1 MSRSPVLLSAEQIR
15 QFIADGYLVLQ
26 PSLPANLHRAICHR
40 LTAAIPESDNPGNN
54 ILPLV
59 PEMRHVL
66 EAPEVHGA
74 LLSLLGPG
82 YLEHPHRFCHIEAQ
96 QSADGIDYPAKLAG
110 NCHQDSY
117 TPLGRPRHHHIR
129 YLRLMYY
136 PQDTPQELGP
146 THVIPGTHLNGGLND
161 SERARP
167 LPVRGGAGTV
177 SLTHFD
183 LGHAAGVNFSAQR
196 RFMVKFIFM
205 RATAPQANGWSDPDQ
220 AWANPGQISGPDRME
235 LAWSHLWDWMRGAE
249 RYASLAAGALADE
262 PVAAASGMSV
272 AALRAQLNAA
282 TDSAARVAAAH
293 LLAARGAEAVSA
305 VPDLIAV
312 LNRVPDPVRVA
323 ATYALGAIGAPAVES
338 LAAVLRGSGDAL
350 PQLLRGVNR
359 SKQARWREPG
369 QWREQALVM
378 DDAGH
383 ALGAMGTTALPVL
396 VDLLRDAS
404 EWARVN
410 AAFALGEMDAAARD
424 AVPALAAALDDPS
437 HFVVRTAADALGA
450 IGSAEAAAPLGV
462 LLHHERPGWDQLQ
475 IRGWCLRDQVRVNA
489 ATALARLG
497 TGAAAAEADLIA
509 ALDDPCGQVTSFVV
523 TALRRLGS
531 PSAAGRRP
539 QHAQCPALGSNAHRR
554 PPLLTAAGTTVAPA
568 VALAARGDSGRRTDS
583 GEAPG

>member
-1 MSRSPVLLSAEQIR
+1 MEQVVSPSPVLLSAEQVR

-26 PSLPANLHRAICHR
+26 PSLPANLHRAVCSR
-40 LTAAIPESDNPGNN
+40 LATAIPGAENPGNN

-96 QSADGIDYPAKLAG
+96 QSAEGIDYTAKLAG

-117 TPLGRPRHHHIR
+117 TPLGRPRHHHVR
-129 YLRLMYY
+129 YVRLMYY

-183 LGHAAGVNFSAQR
+183 LGHAAGVNFSTQR

-205 RATAPQANGWSDPDQ
+205 RATAPQANGWSGPDQ
-220 AWANPGQISGPDRME
+220 AWANPGQIDGPDRME
-235 LAWSHLWDWMRGAE
+235 LAWSHLWDWLRGAE
-249 RYASLAAGALADE
+249 RYASLAEGALGDAAL
-262 PVAAASGMSV
+262 PAASGLSV
-272 AALRAQLNAA
+272 AQLSARLA
-282 TDSAARVAAAH
+282 DPTDSAARVAAAH
-293 LLAARGAEAVSA
+293 ALATRGAEAAAA
-305 VPDLIAV
+305 VPALVAT
-312 LNRVPDPVRVA
+312 LNRVPDPVRIA
-323 ATYALGAIGAPAVES
+323 ATYALGAIGAPALES
-338 LAAVLRGSGDAL
+338 LATVLRGSGDAL
-350 PQLLRGVNR
+350 PQLLRGVSR
-359 SKQARWREPG
+359 SKQAQLRDLSP
-369 QWREQALVM
+369 WREQALVM

-383 ALGAMGTTALPVL
+383 ALGALGRTALPVL
-396 VDLLRDAS
+396 VDLLQDAS

-424 AVPALAAALDDPS
+424 AAPALAAALDDPS

-450 IGSAEAAAPLGV
+450 IGAAEAAAPLGA
-462 LLHHERPGWDQLQ
+462 LLHQERPGWDEPQ

-531 PSAAGRRP
+531 PSAADAALSMLS
-539 QHAQCPALGSNAHRR
+539 AQRWDPSLTGAHRF
-554 PPLLTAAGTTVAPA
+554 
-568 VALAARGDSGRRTDS
+568 
-583 GEAPG
+583 

>member
-1 MSRSPVLLSAEQIR
+1 MEGVVSRSPVLLSAEQVR
-15 QFIADGYLVLQ
+15 QFIVDGYVVLQ
-26 PSLPANLHRAICHR
+26 PSLPANLHRAICRR
-40 LTAAIPESDNPGNN
+40 LAAAIPGTDNPGNN
-54 ILPLV
+54 VLPLV

-96 QSADGIDYPAKLAG
+96 QSADGLDYPAKLAG
-110 NCHQDSY
+110 NCHQDAY

-136 PQDTPQELGP
+136 PQETPQELGP
-146 THVIPGTHLNGGLND
+146 THVIPGTHLNGGLSD

-183 LGHAAGVNFSAQR
+183 LGHAAGVNLSAQR

-205 RATAPQANGWSDPDQ
+205 RAAAPQADGWSGPDWT
-220 AWANPGQISGPDRME
+220 WANPGQIAGPDRLE
-235 LAWSHLWDWMRGAE
+235 LAWSHLWDWLRGAE
-249 RYASLAAGALADE
+249 RYASLAAGALADNGL
-262 PVAAASGMSV
+262 PAMSGLSV
-272 AALRAQLNAA
+272 AELSRRLAGSA
-282 TDSAARVAAAH
+282 DSAARVAAAH
-293 LLAARGAEAVSA
+293 ALAARGAEAAAA
-305 VPDLIAV
+305 VPALVAS
-312 LNRVPDPVRVA
+312 LNRVPDPVRIA
-323 ATYALGAIGAPAVES
+323 ATYALGAVGAPAVEP

-350 PQLLRGVNR
+350 PRLLRGVSR
-359 SKQARWREPG
+359 SKHA

-383 ALGAMGTTALPVL
+383 ALGAIGAAALPVL
-396 VDLLRDAS
+396 IDLLRDDS

-450 IGSAEAAAPLGV
+450 IGAAEAAGPLGA
-462 LLHHERPGWDQLQ
+462 LLHQERPGWDEHQT
-475 IRGWCLRDQVRVNA
+475 RGWCLRDQVRVNA

-497 TGAAAAEADLIA
+497 SGAAAAEADLIA
-509 ALDDPCGQVTSFVV
+509 ALDDPCGQVTNFVV

-531 PSAAGRRP
+531 PYAADAALSMLSAQRWDPSLAG
-539 QHAQCPALGSNAHRR
+539 AHRF
-554 PPLLTAAGTTVAPA
+554 
-568 VALAARGDSGRRTDS
+568 
-583 GEAPG
+583 

>member
-1 MSRSPVLLSAEQIR
+1 MEGVVSRSPVLLSAEQVR
-15 QFIADGYLVLQ
+15 RFIADGYLVLQ
-26 PSLPANLHRAICHR
+26 PSLPANLHRAICGR
-40 LTAAIPESDNPGNN
+40 LAAAIPGAENPGNN

-117 TPLGRPRHHHIR
+117 TPLGRPRHHHVR

-205 RATAPQANGWSDPDQ
+205 RAAPPQTNGWSGPEQ
-220 AWANPGQISGPDRME
+220 AWANPGRIDGPDRLE
-235 LAWSHLWDWMRGAE
+235 LAWSHLWDWLRGAE
-249 RYASLAAGALADE
+249 HYASLAGGALGD
-262 PVAAASGMSV
+262 AALPAANGLSV
-272 AALRAQLNAA
+272 AELSGRLADPA
-282 TDSAARVAAAH
+282 DSAARVAAAH
-293 LLAARGAEAVSA
+293 ALAARGAEATAA
-305 VPDLIAV
+305 VPALVAT
-312 LNRVPDPVRVA
+312 LNRVPDPVRIA
-323 ATYALGAIGAPAVES
+323 ATYALGAIGAPAVEA

-350 PQLLRGVNR
+350 PRLLRGVGR
-359 SKQARWREPG
+359 SRQAV
-369 QWREQALVM
+369 WREQALVM

-396 VDLLRDAS
+396 VDLLQDAS

-410 AAFALGEMDAAARD
+410 AAFALGEMDAAAGD
-424 AVPALAAALDDPS
+424 AVPALAAALGDPS

-450 IGSAEAAAPLGV
+450 IGAAEAAAPLGA
-462 LLHHERPGWDQLQ
+462 LLHQERPGWDEPQ

-497 TGAAAAEADLIA
+497 SGAAAAEADLIA

-531 PSAAGRRP
+531 LSAADAALSMLS
-539 QHAQCPALGSNAHRR
+539 AQRWDPSLTGAHRF
-554 PPLLTAAGTTVAPA
+554 
-568 VALAARGDSGRRTDS
+568 
-583 GEAPG
+583 

>member
-1 MSRSPVLLSAEQIR
+1 MLGDGWGMERIAPRSPLLLSAEQVR

-26 PSLPANLHRAICHR
+26 PSLPANLHQAIWRR
-40 LTAAIPESDNPGNN
+40 LAESIPGADNPGNN

-66 EAPEVHGA
+66 EAPEVRGA

-96 QSADGIDYPAKLAG
+96 QSTGGLDYPAKLAA
-110 NCHQDSY
+110 NCHQDAY
-117 TPLGRPRHHHIR
+117 TPLGRPRHHHVR

-146 THVIPGTHLNGGLND
+146 THVIPGTHLYGGLSED
-161 SERARP
+161 ERARP

-183 LGHAAGVNFSAQR
+183 LGHAAGVNRTPRR

-205 RATAPQANGWSDPDQ
+205 RAAPPQANGWSGPEW
-220 AWANPGQISGPDRME
+220 AWANPAQLDGPDRQE
-235 LAWSHLWDWMRGAE
+235 LAWSHLWDWLRGAE
-249 RYASLAAGALADE
+249 RYASLDAGALANAAPAAAATPSVAE
-262 PVAAASGMSV
+262 LSRRVAAAAG
-272 AALRAQLNAA
+272 AAE
-282 TDSAARVAAAH
+282 RVAAAH
-293 LLAARGAEAVSA
+293 ALAARGARAAAA
-305 VPDLIAV
+305 VPALVAN
-312 LNRVPDPVRVA
+312 LNRVPDPVRIA
-323 ATYALGAIGAPAVES
+323 ATYALGAIGVPAVEA
-338 LAAVLRGSGDAL
+338 LAGVLRGSGDAL
-350 PQLLRGVNR
+350 PRLLRGVGR
-359 SKQARWREPG
+359 ASHAP

-378 DDAGH
+378 DDAAH
-383 ALGAMGTTALPVL
+383 ALGAIGPAALPAL
-396 VDLLRDAS
+396 IDLLRDDS

-424 AVPALAAALDDPS
+424 AVPALVRALDDAS

-450 IGSAEAAAPLGV
+450 IGAVEAARPLGA
-462 LLHHERPGWDQLQ
+462 LLHTERPGWDQHQ
-475 IRGWCLRDQVRVNA
+475 TRGWCLRDQVRVNA

-509 ALDDPCGQVTSFVV
+509 ALDDPCGQVTSFVL

-531 PSAAGRRP
+531 PTAVDATLSMLSAQRWDP
-539 QHAQCPALGSNAHRR
+539 SLTGS
-554 PPLLTAAGTTVAPA
+554 
-568 VALAARGDSGRRTDS
+568 ARF
-583 GEAPG
+583 

>member
-1 MSRSPVLLSAEQIR
+1 MERLVSRSPVLLSAEQVR

-26 PSLPANLHRAICHR
+26 PSLPAELHRAICGR
-40 LTAAIPESDNPGNN
+40 LAAAIPGSDNPGNN

-82 YLEHPHRFCHIEAQ
+82 YFEHPHRYCHIEAQ
-96 QSADGIDYPAKLAG
+96 QSADGIDYAAKLAS

-129 YLRLMYY
+129 YVRLMYY

-167 LPVRGGAGTV
+167 FPVRGGAGTV

-183 LGHAAGVNFSAQR
+183 LGHAAGVNFGAQR

-205 RATAPQANGWSDPDQ
+205 RAAEPQANGWSGPDQ
-220 AWANPGQISGPDRME
+220 VWASPARIDGPDRLE
-235 LAWSHLWDWMRGAE
+235 LAWSHLWDWLRGAE
-249 RYASLAAGALADE
+249 RYASLAGGALQGAAL
-262 PVAAASGMSV
+262 AAASGLSV
-272 AALRAQLNAA
+272 AQLGACL
-282 TDSAARVAAAH
+282 TDPADRVPRVAAAH
-293 LLAARGAEAVSA
+293 ALAARGAEAAAA
-305 VPDLIAV
+305 VAALIAA
-312 LNRVPDPVRVA
+312 LNRVPDPVRIA
-323 ATYALGAIGAPAVES
+323 ATYALGAIGAPAVEP
-338 LAAVLRGSGDAL
+338 LAALLRGSGDAL
-350 PQLLRGVNR
+350 PKLLRGVSR
-359 SKQARWREPG
+359 AKQKQGRDASP
-369 QWREQALVM
+369 WREQALVM

-396 VDLLRDAS
+396 VDLLQDAS

-424 AVPALAAALDDPS
+424 AVPALAAALGDPS

-450 IGSAEAAAPLGV
+450 IGGAEAAAALGA
-462 LLHHERPGWDQLQ
+462 LLHQERPGWDEPQ
-475 IRGWCLRDQVRVNA
+475 IRGWCLRDQIRVNA

-497 TGAAAAEADLIA
+497 TAAAVAEADLIA
-509 ALDDPCGQVTSFVV
+509 ALDDPCGQVTSFVL

-531 PSAAGRRP
+531 PSAADAALSMLG
-539 QHAQCPALGSNAHRR
+539 AQRWDPS
-554 PPLLTAAGTTVAPA
+554 LTGAS
-568 VALAARGDSGRRTDS
+568 RF
-583 GEAPG
+583 

>member
-1 MSRSPVLLSAEQIR
+1 MEGVVSGSPVLLSAEQVR

-40 LTAAIPESDNPGNN
+40 LGASIPGPDNPGNN

-205 RATAPQANGWSDPDQ
+205 RATAPQANGWLGPDQ
-220 AWANPGQISGPDRME
+220 AWANPGLITAPDRLE
-235 LAWSHLWDWMRGAE
+235 LAWSHLWDWLRGAE
-249 RYASLAAGALADE
+249 RYASLAAGALAEAPHTAVDG
-262 PVAAASGMSV
+262 ASV
-272 AALRAQLNAA
+272 AALREQLNAA

-293 LLAARGAEAVSA
+293 LLAARGAAAATA

-312 LNRVPDPVRVA
+312 LNRVPDPVRIA
-323 ATYALGAIGAPAVES
+323 ATYALGAIGAPAVEP

-350 PQLLRGVNR
+350 PRLLHGVSR
-359 SKQARWREPG
+359 SKQAV
-369 QWREQALVM
+369 WREQALVM

-383 ALGAMGTTALPVL
+383 ALAAIGAAALPVL
-396 VDLLRDAS
+396 VDLLQDAS
-404 EWARVN
+404 EWARLN

-424 AVPALAAALDDPS
+424 AVPALAAALGDPS
-437 HFVVRTAADALGA
+437 HFVVRAAADALGA
-450 IGSAEAAAPLGV
+450 IGAAEAAAPLGA
-462 LLHHERPGWDQLQ
+462 LLHQERSGWDEPQ
-475 IRGWCLRDQVRVNA
+475 IRGWCTRDQVRVNA

-531 PSAAGRRP
+531 ASAADAAISMLS
-539 QHAQCPALGSNAHRR
+539 AQRWDPSLTGAHRF
-554 PPLLTAAGTTVAPA
+554 
-568 VALAARGDSGRRTDS
+568 
-583 GEAPG
+583 

>member
-1 MSRSPVLLSAEQIR
+1 MEGVVSRSPVLLSAEQVR

-26 PSLPANLHRAICHR
+26 PSLPANLHRAICGR
-40 LTAAIPESDNPGNN
+40 LATAIPGAENPGNN

-82 YLEHPHRFCHIEAQ
+82 YIEHPHRFCHIEAQ
-96 QSADGIDYPAKLAG
+96 QSADGIDYPAKLAA

-117 TPLGRPRHHHIR
+117 TPLGRPRHHHVR

-146 THVIPGTHLNGGLND
+146 THVIPGTHLNGGLNN

-167 LPVRGGAGTV
+167 LPVRGGPGTV

-205 RATAPQANGWSDPDQ
+205 RATAPQANGWSGPDQ
-220 AWANPGQISGPDRME
+220 AWASPDQISGPDRLD
-235 LAWSHLWDWMRGAE
+235 LAWSHLWDWLRGAE
-249 RYASLAAGALADE
+249 RYASLAGGALGAAAL
-262 PVAAASGMSV
+262 PAASGLSV
-272 AALRAQLNAA
+272 AELSGRLADPA
-282 TDSAARVAAAH
+282 DSAARVAAAH
-293 LLAARGAEAVSA
+293 ALAARGVEAAAA
-305 VPDLIAV
+305 VPALVAA
-312 LNRVPDPVRVA
+312 LNRVPDPVRIA
-323 ATYALGAIGAPAVES
+323 ATYALGAIGAPAVEP
-338 LAAVLRGSGDAL
+338 LAALLRGSGDAL
-350 PQLLRGVNR
+350 PQLLRGVGR
-359 SKQARWREPG
+359 SKQAV
-369 QWREQALVM
+369 WREQALVM

-383 ALGAMGTTALPVL
+383 ALAAMGTTALPVL
-396 VDLLRDAS
+396 VDVLQDAS

-410 AAFALGEMDAAARD
+410 AAFALGEMDAAAGD
-424 AVPALAAALDDPS
+424 AVPALAAALGDPS

-450 IGSAEAAAPLGV
+450 IGAAEAAAPLGA
-462 LLHHERPGWDQLQ
+462 LLHQERAGWDEPQ

-497 TGAAAAEADLIA
+497 TGAAAAEADLTA

-531 PSAAGRRP
+531 PSAADAALSMLS
-539 QHAQCPALGSNAHRR
+539 AQRWDPSLTGAHRF
-554 PPLLTAAGTTVAPA
+554 
-568 VALAARGDSGRRTDS
+568 
-583 GEAPG
+583 

>member
-1 MSRSPVLLSAEQIR
+1 MEQVVSPSPVLLSAEQVR

-26 PSLPANLHRAICHR
+26 PSLPGNLHRAICGR
-40 LTAAIPESDNPGNN
+40 LATAIPGADNPGNN

-96 QSADGIDYPAKLAG
+96 QSAEGIDYTAKLAG

-117 TPLGRPRHHHIR
+117 TPLGRPRHHHVR

-183 LGHAAGVNFSAQR
+183 LGHAAGVNFSTQR
-196 RFMVKFIFM
+196 RFMMKFIFM
-205 RATAPQANGWSDPDQ
+205 RATAPQANGWSGPDQ
-220 AWANPGQISGPDRME
+220 AWANPARIDGPDRLE
-235 LAWSHLWDWMRGAE
+235 LAWSHLWDWLRGAE
-249 RYASLAAGALADE
+249 RYASLAGGALGDAAL
-262 PVAAASGMSV
+262 PAASGLSV
-272 AALRAQLNAA
+272 AELSGRLADPADNS
-282 TDSAARVAAAH
+282 TRVAAAH
-293 LLAARGAEAVSA
+293 ALAARGAEAAAA
-305 VPDLIAV
+305 VPALVAT
-312 LNRVPDPVRVA
+312 LNRVPDPVRIA
-323 ATYALGAIGAPAVES
+323 ATYALGAIGAPAVEP
-338 LAAVLRGSGDAL
+338 LAAVLRGSGDAM
-350 PQLLRGVNR
+350 PRLLRGVGR
-359 SKQARWREPG
+359 SKQAV
-369 QWREQALVM
+369 WREQALVM

-383 ALGAMGTTALPVL
+383 ALAAIGAAALPVL

-410 AAFALGEMDAAARD
+410 AAFALGEMDAAAGD
-424 AVPALAAALDDPS
+424 AVPALAAALGDPS

-450 IGSAEAAAPLGV
+450 IGAAEAAAPLGA
-462 LLHHERPGWDQLQ
+462 LLHQERPGWDEPQ

-497 TGAAAAEADLIA
+497 LGAAAAEADLIA

-531 PSAAGRRP
+531 PSAAEAALSMLS
-539 QHAQCPALGSNAHRR
+539 AQRWDPSLTGAHRF
-554 PPLLTAAGTTVAPA
+554 
-568 VALAARGDSGRRTDS
+568 
-583 GEAPG
+583 

>member
-1 MSRSPVLLSAEQIR
+1 MERVGSRSPVLLSAEQVR

-26 PSLPANLHRAICHR
+26 PTLPANLHRAICGR
-40 LTAAIPESDNPGNN
+40 LATSIPGADNPGNN

-96 QSADGIDYPAKLAG
+96 QPAHGIDYPAKLAG

-117 TPLGRPRHHHIR
+117 TPLGRPRHHHVR

-161 SERARP
+161 AERARP

-183 LGHAAGVNFSAQR
+183 LGHAAGVNFSARR

-205 RATAPQANGWSDPDQ
+205 RATAPQANGWSGLDQ
-220 AWANPGQISGPDRME
+220 AWVNPGQIDGPDRLE
-235 LAWSHLWDWMRGAE
+235 LAWSHLWDWLRGAE
-249 RYASLAAGALADE
+249 RYASLAGGALGDA
-262 PVAAASGMSV
+262 ALTAASGLSV
-272 AALRAQLNAA
+272 AQLSARLA
-282 TDSAARVAAAH
+282 EPADSAARVAAAH
-293 LLAARGAEAVSA
+293 ALAARGAAAAAA
-305 VPDLIAV
+305 VPALVAT
-312 LNRVPDPVRVA
+312 LNRVPDPVRIA
-323 ATYALGAIGAPAVES
+323 ATYALGAIGAPAVEA

-350 PQLLRGVNR
+350 PQLLRGVSR
-359 SKQARWREPG
+359 SKQAQLRDLS

-396 VDLLRDAS
+396 VDLLQDAS

-410 AAFALGEMDAAARD
+410 AAFALGEMDVAAGD
-424 AVPALAAALDDPS
+424 AVPALAAALGDPS

-450 IGSAEAAAPLGV
+450 IGAAEAAAPLGA
-462 LLHHERPGWDQLQ
+462 LLHQERPGWDEPQ

-523 TALRRLGS
+523 TALRRLGT
-531 PSAAGRRP
+531 PSAADAALSMLS
-539 QHAQCPALGSNAHRR
+539 AQRWDPSLTGAHRF
-554 PPLLTAAGTTVAPA
+554 
-568 VALAARGDSGRRTDS
+568 
-583 GEAPG
+583 

>member
-1 MSRSPVLLSAEQIR
+1 MEQVVTRSPVLLSAEQVR

-26 PSLPANLHRAICHR
+26 PSLPANLHRAICSR
-40 LTAAIPESDNPGNN
+40 LATAIPGAENPGNN

-117 TPLGRPRHHHIR
+117 TPLGRPRHHHVR

-146 THVIPGTHLNGGLND
+146 THVIPGTHLNGGLNEA
-161 SERARP
+161 ERARP

-205 RATAPQANGWSDPDQ
+205 RAAAPQANGWSGSDQ
-220 AWANPGQISGPDRME
+220 AWANPGQIDGPDRLE
-235 LAWSHLWDWMRGAE
+235 LAWSHLWDWLRGAE
-249 RYASLAAGALADE
+249 RYASLAGGALGEAAQ
-262 PVAAASGMSV
+262 PAASGLSV
-272 AALRAQLNAA
+272 AELSGRLADAA
-282 TDSAARVAAAH
+282 DSAARVAAAH
-293 LLAARGAEAVSA
+293 ALAARGAEAAAA
-305 VPDLIAV
+305 VAALVAT
-312 LNRVPDPVRVA
+312 LNRVPDPVRIA
-323 ATYALGAIGAPAVES
+323 ATYALGAIGAPAVEP

-350 PQLLRGVNR
+350 PRLLRGVGR
-359 SKQARWREPG
+359 SKQAV
-369 QWREQALVM
+369 WREQALVM

-383 ALGAMGTTALPVL
+383 ALGAMGAAAVPVL
-396 VDLLRDAS
+396 VDLLQDAS

-410 AAFALGEMDAAARD
+410 AAFALGEMDAAAGD
-424 AVPALAAALDDPS
+424 AVPALAAALGDPS

-450 IGSAEAAAPLGV
+450 IGAAEAAAPLGA
-462 LLHHERPGWDQLQ
+462 LLHHERPGWDEPQ

-497 TGAAAAEADLIA
+497 PGAAAAEADLIA
-509 ALDDPCGQVTSFVV
+509 ALDDPCGQVTSFVL
-523 TALRRLGS
+523 TALHRLGS
-531 PSAAGRRP
+531 PSAVDAALSMLS
-539 QHAQCPALGSNAHRR
+539 AQRWDPSLTGAHRF
-554 PPLLTAAGTTVAPA
+554 
-568 VALAARGDSGRRTDS
+568 
-583 GEAPG
+583 

>member
-1 MSRSPVLLSAEQIR
+1 MEGVISRSPVLLSAAQVR

-26 PSLPANLHRAICHR
+26 PSLPANLHRAICRR
-40 LTAAIPESDNPGNN
+40 LAAAIPGSDNPGNN
-54 ILPLV
+54 VLPLV

-146 THVIPGTHLNGGLND
+146 THVIPGTHLNGGLNE

-205 RATAPQANGWSDPDQ
+205 RAAPPQVNGWSGPDQ
-220 AWANPGQISGPDRME
+220 AWANPGQIAGPDRLE
-235 LAWSHLWDWMRGAE
+235 LAWSHLWDWLRGAE
-249 RYASLAAGALADE
+249 RYASLAAGALAQD
-262 PVAAASGMSV
+262 PLPAANGASLAV
-272 AALRAQLNAA
+272 LREQLNAA
-282 TDSAARVAAAH
+282 PDSTARVAAAH
-293 LLAARGAEAVSA
+293 LLAARATDAVTA

-312 LNRVPDPVRVA
+312 LNRAPDPVRIA
-323 ATYALGAIGAPAVES
+323 ATYALGAIGAPAVEP

-350 PQLLRGVNR
+350 PHLLRGVGR
-359 SKQARWREPG
+359 SKQAP
-369 QWREQALVM
+369 WREQALVM

-383 ALGAMGTTALPVL
+383 ALAAIGAAALPVL
-396 VDLLRDAS
+396 VDLLQDAS

-424 AVPALAAALDDPS
+424 AVPALTAALGDRS

-450 IGSAEAAAPLGV
+450 IGAAEAAAPLGA
-462 LLHHERPGWDQLQ
+462 LLHQERPGWDEPQ
-475 IRGWCLRDQVRVNA
+475 IRGWCIRDQVRVNA

-531 PSAAGRRP
+531 ASAADAALSMLS
-539 QHAQCPALGSNAHRR
+539 AQRWDPSLTGAHRF
-554 PPLLTAAGTTVAPA
+554 
-568 VALAARGDSGRRTDS
+568 
-583 GEAPG
+583 